1 MKSGH
6 SHDLGPAGP
15 GHPGHRGRPCR
26 PAPRPPFRLLPPA
39 IVLAAAMTLTSCGPT
54 AEQVEARQS
63 ASGAASAPAAPRP
76 RPAPPIPEEAAPPA
90 PEPPSTPEPLRV
102 GVSGTQAG
110 MPAPVQEACQ
120 FLLRRDAAVM
130 PAAEAG
136 ACVRA
141 GMTAGGGGT
150 QTLTTASS
158 WLPQGDHTVEFTT
171 APDFSLTLDNRELDL
186 RITAG
191 TGGGSVDT
199 GGGRVTADP
208 EGTPE
213 EAYAAVL
220 SSAAELTVNPEKVA
234 ALLGGSTGLDVDYDA
249 VLGGAA
255 RTRISG
261 IRAAGA
267 DDMMPTGITLWLD
280 EYYRPVRFEL
290 TGQTRGISSA
300 ITAVNTAWSPQ
311 R

>member
-1 MKSGH
+1 M
-6 SHDLGPAGP
+6 
-15 GHPGHRGRPCR
+15 
-26 PAPRPPFRLLPPA
+26 
-39 IVLAAAMTLTSCGPT
+39 
-54 AEQVEARQS
+54 
-63 ASGAASAPAAPRP
+63 
-76 RPAPPIPEEAAPPA
+76 
-90 PEPPSTPEPLRV
+90 PEP
-102 GVSGTQAG
+102 A
-110 MPAPVQEACQ
+110 QEACQ

-141 GMTAGGGGT
+141 GMTAGGRGT

-158 WLPQGDHTVEFTT
+158 WLPQGEHTVEFTT
-171 APDFSLTLDNRELDL
+171 APDFSLTLENRELDL

-199 GGGRVTADP
+199 GGGRITADP

-234 ALLGGSTGLDVDYDA
+234 ALLGGSAGLDVDYDA
-249 VLGGAA
+249 VLDGAA

-261 IRAAGA
+261 VRAAGA
-267 DDMMPTGITLWLD
+267 DMMPTGITLWLD
-280 EYYRPVRFEL
+280 DYYRPVRFEL
-290 TGQTRGISSA
+290 TGQTRGITST
-300 ITAVNTAWSPQ
+300 ITAVTTAWSPQ